1 MIMDKAALRKE
12 ILKKR
17 DSLTRQ
23 ERRDKSA
30 RIMERVL
37 SLPEYDAA
45 RSVFIY
51 ADFRSEV
58 MTRDLMAHA
67 LKHGKRVLASK
78 TLIPEK
84 RLALTD
90 ILDPERDLVPGYMGI
105 PEPRDG
111 IFRDIPCTEV
121 DLVLTP
127 CVGYDDQGNRL
138 GYGAGYYDRLFESVR
153 EDAVRIGL
161 AFEVQI
167 APEIPSENHDVKIPI
182 IVTEDRVIRVEP
194 LSSETNC
201 V

>member
-1 MIMDKAALRKE
+1 MMDKARLRKE
-12 ILKKR
+12 ILQKR
-17 DSLTRQ
+17 DTLTLQ
-23 ERRDKSA
+23 ERKDKSA
-30 RIMERVL
+30 RIMERLL

-45 RSVFIY
+45 RSLFIY

-67 LKHGKRVLASK
+67 LKHGKRVLASR
-78 TLIPEK
+78 TLVSEK

-111 IFRDIPCTEV
+111 IFRDIPCAEV

-127 CVGYDDQGNRL
+127 GLGFDEKGNRL
-138 GYGAGYYDRLFESVR
+138 GYGAGYYDRLFESMR
-153 EDAVRIGL
+153 ENAVRIGL

-167 APEIPSENHDVKIPI
+167 VPEIPSENHDVKIPI

-194 LSSETNC
+194 LSKIQQ
-201 V
+201 